1 MSTTV
6 ATALPAPAAN
16 VAVPQPRR
24 ARLRSTTPPLLLIAN
39 ANASGIAGRRG
50 VVDGAA
56 QLLRGRGAS
65 VDVRVTSSLDE
76 LESVVRGEQRRLAL
90 LGGDGSL
97 HAVANVNGPKPE
109 LALLPAGRANNVAH
123 ALGIPSDLAA
133 ASALA
138 AAGGT
143 RSLDVIAARTAS
155 RQHIA
160 VEGVSVG
167 FHAIAR
173 AGYHGA
179 NSSDTF
185 AGISAGVG
193 ALARFGPVTVAT
205 ESDDSLEFRRVSQ
218 LFVANLPLYGPRL
231 QVAPEADATD
241 GELDLVEI
249 GPLGRA
255 GLISML
261 ARLRRGTHLDHPAV
275 RTWRARRIR
284 IATGGRSPII
294 ADTTNLGA
302 GTVELEVLPGALSVV
317 AAA

>member
-1 MSTTV
+1 MN
-6 ATALPAPAAN
+6 ATIAPALPAAAPAIAL
-16 VAVPQPRR
+16 PRFR
-24 ARLRSTTPPLLLIAN
+24 ARHLRDLAPPILLIAN
-39 ANASGIAGRRG
+39 ANASGIAGRRD

-56 QLLRGRGAS
+56 ELLRGRGAR

-76 LESVVRGEQRRLAL
+76 LESVVRGEERRLAL

-123 ALGIPSDLAA
+123 ALGVPSDLAA

-138 AAGGT
+138 AAGAT
-143 RSLDVIAARTAS
+143 RSLDAISVRTAT
-155 RQHIA
+155 RRHIA

-179 NSSDTF
+179 NSGDTF
-185 AGISAGVG
+185 AGIATGLR
-193 ALARFGPVTVAT
+193 ALARFEPTGVAI
-205 ESDDSLEFRRVSQ
+205 ESDGTLELRRVSQ

-231 QVAPEADATD
+231 QVAPAADATD
-241 GELDLVEI
+241 GELDLVEV

-261 ARLRRGTHLDHPAV
+261 ARLRRGTHVDHPAV
-275 RTWRARRIR
+275 RMWRARRIR

-294 ADTTNLGA
+294 ADTTNISD
-302 GTVELEVLPGALSVV
+302 GTVELEVVPGALSVV